1 MFLNAFGFSLQLC
14 RTARYVQTVHLY
26 AQTDEFLWRYG
37 DGFALNLPRTQR
49 FEAEYR
55 GCPTSNLYVYIVHVR
70 LVAFLI
76 TVINDKPRL
85 IHVKR
90 VFIL

>member
-1 MFLNAFGFSLQLC
+1 MPLAFLCNFAVLHGTSRLYIFMHRPTNSFGCMEMVSL
-14 RTARYVQTVHLY
+14 
-26 AQTDEFLWRYG
+26 
-37 DGFALNLPRTQR
+37 LNLPRTQR

-55 GCPTSNLYVYIVHVR
+55 GCPTSNLYVYIVHVH

-85 IHVKR
+85 INVKR